1 MTKKEFIEKYPELND
16 DGRISILKIN
26 LLSTYSTHYL
36 SKNDG
41 YVRDLLQD
49 YSDLIISEKRNF
61 KIDKILK

>member
-16 DGRISILKIN
+16 NGRISILKIS
-26 LLSTYSTHYL
+26 LLSTYSTHFL